1 MTLMAIGTSFRPFQ
15 PGRAIGA
22 YQGAPHSEPVDW
34 LIDTGAD
41 WSAVLPSTAANFT
54 TLPAPVPANTAPPAG
69 TAYRLASGIEV
80 ECTVNNPYSGP
91 VTQTASTPVIAI
103 KARNVGSNLM
113 GIPQLTALNAEVR
126 WNPSKRT
133 GELCQ

>member
-1 MTLMAIGTSFRPFQ
+1 MAIGTSSRPFQ
-15 PGRAIGA
+15 PGRAIGT
-22 YQGAPHSEPVDW
+22 YLGAPHSEPVDW

-41 WSAVLPSTAANFT
+41 WSALLPSTAANFST
-54 TLPAPVPANTAPPAG
+54 FPAPANTAPPAG

-80 ECTVNNPYSGP
+80 ECTVNTWSGP

-103 KARNVGSNLM
+103 KARNVGSNLI
-113 GIPQLTALNAEVR
+113 GIPQLAAVNAEVR
-126 WNPSKRT
+126 WNPSKQT